1 MPALIPAEGAR
12 YQTGMRAL
20 FLFPVLILLAGC
32 NSLTRVGGDGFEA
45 SSVPPG
51 RFEIDTQACG
61 MQADDYLAYDLRGME
76 GTRYQ
81 RNRTY
86 NAIYGRC
93 MTARGY
99 QPRPYIKNLLQD

>member
-1 MPALIPAEGAR
+1 
-12 YQTGMRAL
+12 MRAL

>member
-1 MPALIPAEGAR
+1 
-12 YQTGMRAL
+12 MRAL
-20 FLFPVLILLAGC
+20 FLFPVLMLLAGC
-32 NSLTRVGGDGFEA
+32 DSLIHVGSDGFEA
-45 SSVPPG
+45 SNMSPG
-51 RFEIDTQACG
+51 RFENDNQSCG

-99 QPRPYIKNLLQD
+99 RPRPYIKNVLQN